1 VGGVVCERLDGP
13 RYELDELEEWMAEQ
27 QPVLTRKPVEPQPGR
42 KADPEADPEA
52 APEDDGN
59 PFLKHAREHGYK
71 PRLDVEAALAGM
83 AEGNIHDTQ
92 LRVSASLI
100 SAGQPIEEA
109 IGIIMERTR
118 EVAGP
123 NWNWRTEEKTVRGMC
138 ESALKKFPPKPSLPP
153 DDDPPGVVDLG
164 EARARRKP
172 KMKATATHILL
183 AESVLA
189 VIRQRGEDL
198 IFTEKGDYRY
208 VDKLWQMETD
218 RSLHAWLNSAIEEGA
233 RALKMESANRL
244 INEARGYI
252 LRDPDLHVRGIQF
265 DGHRQIPT
273 RSGLVDPHTG
283 QVTAPMPAHYCTWRV
298 EYDYDPAAKC
308 PFWLQMLEDVFSD
321 RSPESRALHVQL
333 LQEMLGAGL
342 VDTRPKALSR
352 AAILVGGS
360 NYGKSSLIDVMA
372 GLFGDDR
379 NTTPMD
385 ALGSAHG
392 LMPFARRVPWV
403 LHEAFDAGRWH
414 VSSIVKAIISG
425 DKIQINVK
433 GGKIYDHR
441 VTVPIFWGS
450 NAPPQFKEATDA
462 ITNRLVVIECQRK
475 FDPDNLVGAALEA
488 KNRQFESPQGLVLAM
503 EMPGVLAW
511 AVEGVR
517 RALARGYFIL
527 PEESKA
533 AAEAIK
539 IDSNLVAGFIRDCTE
554 FDPNKMIS
562 TADFAAAFASWWLE
576 NKGEGS
582 AIPRS
587 ERLGWA
593 IKAYGDPRI
602 AKDRE
607 ELRRE
612 HHRYY
617 AGICLTPEG
626 RRHWNNTVTSDA
638 FVFQGRTANTSDP
651 AEGPTRMIP
660 DDWEGKPVIRAM
672 HSAYEKMR
680 DRSKDGQTGSVMPE
694 KTVSDDIPF

>member
-1 VGGVVCERLDGP
+1 MTQAANAGSPHPAIEFISVLFGENTEHLIFFQTLANNPADEDEARNKKPLLTRDVEPIVRFIGAHDRARRGLFFCVATLEKGSPTRNKETVRETIGLHADIDFKGVVEDEPTIRAQIAKLRCQPTVIVRSGGGLHLYWLFRESLDTQEYLELIEGALRRLADIVAGDIKVCEVARLMRLPGTHNSKYGDMREVTCERLDGP

-27 QPVLTRKPVEPQPGR
+27 QPVLARKPVEPQPGR
-42 KADPEADPEA
+42 TAC
-52 APEDDGN
+52 PEDDGN

-100 SAGQPIEEA
+100 SAGQPVDEA

-118 EVAGP
+118 EVAGSD
-123 NWNWRTEEKTVRGMC
+123 WNWRVEEKTVRGMC
-138 ESALKKFPPKPSLPP
+138 ESALKKFPPKASLPP
-153 DDDPPGVVDLG
+153 DDDPPDDPPGVVDLG

-189 VIRQRGEDL
+189 VIRQRAEDL

-360 NYGKSSLIDVMA
+360 NYGKSSLIDVMS
-372 GLFGDDR
+372 GLFGDDK

-441 VTVPIFWGS
+441 VTVPIFWG
-450 NAPPQFKEATDA
+450 
-462 ITNRLVVIECQRK
+462 R
-475 FDPDNLVGAALEA
+475 
-488 KNRQFESPQGLVLAM
+488 M
-503 EMPGVLAW
+503 
-511 AVEGVR
+511 R
-517 RALARGYFIL
+517 R
-527 PEESKA
+527 
-533 AAEAIK
+533 
-539 IDSNLVAGFIRDCTE
+539 
-554 FDPNKMIS
+554 PNS
-562 TADFAAAFASWWLE
+562 
-576 NKGEGS
+576 
-582 AIPRS
+582 
-587 ERLGWA
+587 
-593 IKAYGDPRI
+593 
-602 AKDRE
+602 
-607 ELRRE
+607 
-612 HHRYY
+612 
-617 AGICLTPEG
+617 G
-626 RRHWNNTVTSDA
+626 RRPTPSP
-638 FVFQGRTANTSDP
+638 TA
-651 AEGPTRMIP
+651 
-660 DDWEGKPVIRAM
+660 WL
-672 HSAYEKMR
+672 
-680 DRSKDGQTGSVMPE
+680 
-694 KTVSDDIPF
+694 